1 MKRVW
6 ILVFLGLRFQ
16 SETVMV
22 QESEEA
28 LTLQFPGQV
37 VFRAEDWTLR
47 CGAAEL
53 RARRAEGSP
62 RPELLICREGVQ
74 LDGKELRGRAAR
86 VVLAFAE
93 ERWAWEGQV
102 RVRFRGY
109 RLEAGRLSL
118 QGRAWNAEQARLR
131 MREGEVR
138 ALRIV
143 GKDEGFLAEGD
154 IRASFRGMS
163 VRARR
168 MEAKGE
174 TWMLEEVEVQ
184 WPARAWR
191 TSAERLLLNRKTGEV
206 EIHGRLRLEIGKN
219 AVAPGTGGAEAPR
232 ERMG

>member
-1 MKRVW
+1 MRHLW
-6 ILVFLGLRFQ
+6 ILVLLGLRFQ
-16 SETVMV
+16 SEAVMV
-22 QESEEA
+22 RESEEA

-37 VFRAEDWTLR
+37 VFFAEDWTLR

-62 RPELLICREGVQ
+62 RPEVLICREGVQ
-74 LDGKELRGRAAR
+74 LDGKEVQGRAAR

-102 RVRFRGY
+102 RVQFRGY
-109 RLEAGRLSL
+109 RLEATRLSF

-143 GKDEGFLAEGD
+143 GRDEGFLAEGD
-154 IRASFRGMS
+154 IRASFRGMT

-168 MEAKGE
+168 MEAKPE
-174 TWMLEEVEVQ
+174 TWTLEEVEVQ

-206 EIHGRLRLEIGKN
+206 EIHGRLRMEIGQK
-219 AVAPGTGGAEAPR
+219 AMAAGTGGTEAPR
-232 ERMG
+232 EGMG